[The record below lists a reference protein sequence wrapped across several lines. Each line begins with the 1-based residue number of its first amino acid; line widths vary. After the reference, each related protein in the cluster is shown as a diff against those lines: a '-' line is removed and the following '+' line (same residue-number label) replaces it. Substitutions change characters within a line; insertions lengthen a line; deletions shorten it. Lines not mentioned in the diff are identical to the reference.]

1 MTEEIKKN
9 SDIMDGQGETDD
21 DDFEH
26 DPEKDG
32 QVYLYDPQN
41 NEITENEKISQYFRN
56 TVELSIINLTN
67 TRSDEK
73 FCDNIMQKEKDKNET
88 RGKKYI

>member
-1 MTEEIKKN
+1 M
-9 SDIMDGQGETDD
+9 
-21 DDFEH
+21 H
-26 DPEKDG
+26 
-32 QVYLYDPQN
+32 LYDPQN

-88 RGKKYI
+88 RGKTYI